1 MDESHG
7 HAARELPLD
16 RLIIVGVNHRSAGAS
31 LRERLFVPEADEPQR
46 LAELRAAGIDEA
58 MVLSTCDRVEIV
70 AALALAG
77 QDGDRLRGLL
87 AAWAGLSPA
96 ELDGQDY
103 QYRGAEALR
112 HFFAVAASLD
122 SQMIGEPQVLGQVK
136 DSRRRSV
143 AAGMIGRLLGDVT
156 QAAFAAAKRVRR
168 ETPLAEQPVTL
179 AAAALRVARDLHG
192 ALERCSAL
200 VIGLGEMGELLAGEL
215 KAAGLRD
222 LALSHRNQARAEL
235 AAHRLRCHLRDW
247 DERAAALVEA
257 DIVVSAVGAGRYELT
272 REEIQTVLKKR
283 RYRPMF
289 LIDAAVPGDIEA
301 AVQDLDGAFV
311 YDLGDLER
319 VAHQGKE
326 KREAA
331 AIAAWA
337 VLNEELARFERAQ
350 AERVVVPALVG
361 LREHAEALRREVLAD
376 GKLDAAAATRLL
388 LGRLLHA
395 PSEVLRQTAVED
407 QRERAALERALT
419 RLFRLHDEKGD
430 KRE

>member
-103 QYRGAEALR
+103 QYG
-112 HFFAVAASLD
+112 
-122 SQMIGEPQVLGQVK
+122 